1 VRYALTGSR
10 KAYSIYEHSMTAVFR
25 LTAVADMPPEAR
37 RSDSMS
43 ETTPGS
49 LTTADSTPSPDD
61 GTGTPSGT
69 EPRVA
74 RRWAKTGRAS
84 HGLVTIVVATV
95 VLFAVSLV
103 VQPESLSHS
112 SVQGMLPFAAVLA
125 IIALGQTLVVQQGG
139 IDLSV
144 PGTVSLTVVI
154 VTHYP
159 GGDSGKLLPAVLLAC
174 LAALAAGLLNGLFV
188 SRLGMSAIVTSLGTN
203 ALLYAVVLGISGGSP
218 RSTTPAMHTIAT
230 GRFAG
235 LPYSVYIAI
244 AITAV
249 VGFAIKR
256 SVAGRRFEAVG
267 DNPAAAGLAG
277 LRVRRHQLGAYV
289 WASLLYGAA
298 GILLGGIVT
307 TPSAFQGDSQLLPS
321 VAAVVL
327 GGTSLLGG
335 KGSPVASAVAAL
347 FISQL
352 DQFVLTL
359 GVNAA
364 TSNIVQAIALAAG
377 VAVYTVNWAALRG
390 WVRDGAPPRRR
401 LGT

>member
-1 VRYALTGSR
+1 MTDTARGSGM
-10 KAYSIYEHSMTAVFR
+10 ATASGPAR
-25 LTAVADMPPEAR
+25 AADSMPP
-37 RSDSMS
+37 
-43 ETTPGS
+43 
-49 LTTADSTPSPDD
+49 STGPAS
-61 GTGTPSGT
+61 
-69 EPRVA
+69 
-74 RRWAKTGRAS
+74 RRWLRSGRAS
-84 HGLVTIVVATV
+84 RGLRTIVIATV
-95 VLFAVSLV
+95 ALFLVSLV
-103 VQPESLSHS
+103 AEPDSLSRS

-125 IIALGQTLVVQQGG
+125 IIALGQTLVVQQAG

-144 PGTVSLTVVI
+144 PGTVSLSVII

-159 GGDSGKLLPAVLLAC
+159 NHDNGKLLPAIGLALLAG
-174 LAALAAGLLNGLFV
+174 LLAGLLNGLVV

-218 RSTTPAMHTIAT
+218 TSTTSAMHSIAT
-230 GRFAG
+230 GQILG
-235 LPYSVYIAI
+235 LSHAVHIAVVL
-244 AITAV
+244 TAV
-249 VGFAIKR
+249 VGFLIKR

-267 DNPAAAGLAG
+267 DNPTAAGLAG

-289 WASLLYGAA
+289 WASLLYTVA

-347 FISQL
+347 FLAQL

-359 GVNAA
+359 GAGPA

-377 VAVYTVNWAALRG
+377 VAIYTVDWAAVRG
-390 WVRDGAPPRRR
+390 WLRRTSR
-401 LGT
+401 ASQG

>member
-1 VRYALTGSR
+1 
-10 KAYSIYEHSMTAVFR
+10 MP
-25 LTAVADMPPEAR
+25 ADILKR

-49 LTTADSTPSPDD
+49 LPAAESNPPD
-61 GTGTPSGT
+61 TGAGAPSGAG
-69 EPRVA
+69 PDVP
-74 RRWAKTGRAS
+74 RRWAPTRRAS
-84 HGLVTIVVATV
+84 RGLVTIVVATV
-95 VLFAVSLV
+95 VLFAVSLIF
-103 VQPESLSHS
+103 QPASLSHS

-125 IIALGQTLVVQQGG
+125 IIALGQTLVVQQAG

-144 PGTVSLTVVI
+144 PGTVSLAVVI

-159 GGDSGKLLPAVLLAC
+159 SGHDAKLLPAVLLAC
-174 LAALAAGLLNGLFV
+174 LASLAAGLLNGLVV

-218 RSTTPAMHTIAT
+218 RSTTPAMHSIAT

-235 LPYSVYIAI
+235 LPYSVYIAVV
-244 AITAV
+244 ITAL
-249 VGFAIKR
+249 VGFVIKR

-307 TPSAFQGDSQLLPS
+307 TPGAFQGDSQLLPS

-352 DQFVLTL
+352 DQLVLTV
-359 GVNAA
+359 GVSAA
-364 TSNIVQAIALAAG
+364 TSNIVQAVALAAG
-377 VAVYTVNWAALRG
+377 VAVYTVNWAAVRG
-390 WVRDGAPPRRR
+390 WLRRGAPAHQELPA
-401 LGT
+401 